1 MRAEEACKVCAR
13 KKARLYT
20 ELYQASE
27 ERKEKVLQQTER
39 CLEEIGT
46 SQSAPRMMAG
56 VLDLL
61 KRETGILDPYERI
74 KREYNQMLLS
84 MEEEISRAIHEAEDP
99 FQAALQYV
107 TVGNYIDFGALSDV
121 NEGQLRELLKGCGEL
136 GLDTEETMR
145 FREELGRAR
154 KLLYITDNAGEIVLD
169 KIFMNV
175 LKELYPELEIQVLV
189 RGEPVLNDATLED
202 AKMIG
207 LNRIARVIPNGTS
220 IPGTEYT
227 QISREARECL
237 DQADLCLAKGQGNFE
252 SLRECGKN
260 IYYLFLCKCDLFV
273 ERFQVERLTPA
284 FVNELRMD
292 HE

>member
-1 MRAEEACKVCAR
+1 MRAEEACKVCTR
-13 KKARLYT
+13 KKARMYAD
-20 ELYQASE
+20 LYQASE
-27 ERKEKVLQQTER
+27 KRKEEVLQQAER
-39 CLEEIGT
+39 CLGEVGT

-84 MEEEISRAIHEAEDP
+84 MEEEISRAIHEAEDS
-99 FQAALQYV
+99 FQAALQYA

-121 NEGQLRELLKGCGEL
+121 NEEQLRELLKGCGEL
-136 GLDTEETMR
+136 DLDTEATMH